1 MHDSSRRQFIQTV
14 MVVGVAGA
22 LGGIV
27 RNSRAAEPGSTAP
40 RAEEHAG
47 GTAKMSLLILGGTG
61 FLGPHLV
68 EIALD
73 RKHKVTI
80 FNRGRTEKRKGGL
93 FKDEPVER
101 LYGNRDPNK
110 HAEETD
116 DTTPKGLTSLEG
128 GKWDAVIDTS
138 GYYPRMV
145 KASAEML
152 APNAKWYSFISSMS
166 VYASTADRG
175 MDETAAVGTITD
187 TTVET
192 MGQNFENYGP
202 LKALCEQEAEKAFTG
217 RCASVRPG
225 LIIGPGDPT
234 DRFTYWPV
242 RVDRGGEVLAPGTP
256 NDPIQVVDVRDL
268 AEWLITMAERRTAGV
283 FNAMGPKTG
292 LTMGIMLDACKAAA
306 PASDAKFTWASAAF
320 LREQNVSAWGDMPVW
335 IPPEGDTAGFHQANP
350 DRAVAAGLRFRPIGE
365 TARDTLAWWKTQP
378 QERQSKPTRA
388 GIAAEREAEVLKAW
402 HEREGK

>member
-1 MHDSSRRQFIQTV
+1 MNNSRRQFIQTA
-14 MVVGVAGA
+14 MVVGFAGA
-22 LGGIV
+22 VGGIS
-27 RNSRAAEPGSTAP
+27 RSTRAAEP
-40 RAEEHAG
+40 RADEPAAG
-47 GTAKMSLLILGGTG
+47 AGPMSLLILGGTG

-68 EIALD
+68 ELALG

-93 FKDEPVER
+93 FKDEPVDR

-116 DTTPKGLTSLEG
+116 ETTPKGLTSLQG

-145 KASAEML
+145 KASAELL
-152 APNAKWYSFISSMS
+152 APNARWYSFISSMS
-166 VYASTADRG
+166 VYASTSERG
-175 MDETAAVGTITD
+175 MDETATVGTIPD

-202 LKALCEQEAEKAFTG
+202 LKALCEQEAEKAFAG
-217 RCASVRPG
+217 RCAGVRPG

-256 NDPIQVVDVRDL
+256 QDPIQVIDVRDL
-268 AEWLITMAERRTAGV
+268 AEWLITMAERRTVGV

-292 LTMGIMLDACKAAA
+292 LTMGLLLDGCKAAA
-306 PASDAKFTWASAAF
+306 PASDAKFTWADGAF

-335 IPPEGDTAGFHQANP
+335 VPPEGDSAGFHQANP
-350 DRAVAAGLRFRPIGE
+350 DRAVAAGLRFRPIGD

-378 QERQSKPTRA
+378 EERRTKPMRA
-388 GIAAEREAEVLKAW
+388 GLTAEREAEVLKAW
-402 HEREGK
+402 HGRASK